1 MSKYTFSFK
10 VENNIETM
18 AIFAD
23 DLMEATA
30 QLFDLFPNALITNSE
45 RQAA

>member
-10 VENNIETM
+10 VENNTESTT
-18 AIFAD
+18 IFAN

-30 QLFDLFPNALITNSE
+30 ELYELFPNAIITNSQ
-45 RQAA
+45 RQEA